1 MSDETT
7 AQDAEQP
14 VLDLL
19 SEMTAASLERST
31 LDPLT
36 LMHVRIAALVAVD
49 APPLSY
55 LMNLGIASEL
65 GVTSRAGGR
74 RPAGHRPDRRHDAD
88 RRRRRQDRAGAG
100 HGHRRGRGGGRGG
113 GRGLAARREVRRAG
127 IRPAAHR

>member
-1 MSDETT
+1 MPVGTPVTHEEELEMADATT
-7 AQDAEQP
+7 EQPAEQP

-19 SEMTAASLERST
+19 TAMTAASLERST

-65 GVTSRAGGR
+65 GITAEQVQGILTAIAPIVGTTRVVAAAGNITRALGFAIAVAEAEAEAEG
-74 RPAGHRPDRRHDAD
+74 
-88 RRRRRQDRAGAG
+88 
-100 HGHRRGRGGGRGG
+100 
-113 GRGLAARREVRRAG
+113 
-127 IRPAAHR
+127 